1 MLMRSEAPTH
11 AEDGVIMIESQTAKP
26 EDAFQSLADAEE
38 ELRRLKFR
46 KYVLNSIQ
54 VLAHLSLVRS
64 FREGERGRKGWGGV
78 GGPHAPHVVGLT

>member
-1 MLMRSEAPTH
+1 MRSEAPTH

-46 KYVLNSIQ
+46 KHVLNSIQ
-54 VLAHLSLVRS
+54 VLARLSLVS
-64 FREGERGRKGWGGV
+64 FREGERRRKGWGGA
-78 GGPHAPHVVGLT
+78 PHAPHVVGLT